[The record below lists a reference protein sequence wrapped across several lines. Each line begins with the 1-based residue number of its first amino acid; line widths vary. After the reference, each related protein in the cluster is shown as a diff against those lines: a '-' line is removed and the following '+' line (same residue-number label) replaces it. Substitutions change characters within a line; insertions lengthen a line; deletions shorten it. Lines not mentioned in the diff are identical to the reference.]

1 MLFGNLNRDMTIL
14 NMERAFTG
22 QDTVNYGI

>member
-1 MLFGNLNRDMTIL
+1 MLFGNFNRDMTIL

-22 QDTVNYGI
+22 QDTDKYGI